1 MADSLPG
8 GERLAETISLRH
20 LRFFV
25 VLAQTG
31 HFRQAADQV
40 SVTQPALSAAIRQ
53 IEGNLGMRLF
63 ERTTHRVAL
72 TPAGQALLHHAK
84 RLLTTAENA
93 FADMRAAA
101 LDIASTVR
109 IGAVPSIIAPVAQ
122 VLARG
127 RGEKAE
133 RNDGT
138 HMSAHLHDGKSD
150 DLISGLRTGAHDMVI
165 CVATIDDPDFL
176 AFPIVQD
183 EMMALVGL
191 SHPALQAD
199 QIPWR
204 ALSGAEIVHFS
215 GGGIGELTTSA
226 LRQNGL
232 VPSARYQVDQ
242 LDSLYGLVLANLAV
256 GIIPRLYARSLDVSR
271 LRLIQLVRP
280 IMRRPIKLL
289 VRRQLASE
297 HPVAYAFAMRLAESL
312 RNTIER

>member
-1 MADSLPG
+1 MAEAILG

-25 VLAQTG
+25 ILAQTG
-31 HFRQAADQV
+31 HFRQAAEQV

-53 IEGNLGMRLF
+53 IEGHLGMRLF

-72 TPAGQALLHHAK
+72 TPAGQAMLHHAK
-84 RLLTTAENA
+84 RLLTTAENT
-93 FADMRAAA
+93 FADMRAAT
-101 LDIASTVR
+101 LEVTSTFR
-109 IGAVPSIIAPVAQ
+109 IGAVPSMIAPVAQ
-122 VLARG
+122 LLAQG
-127 RGEKAE
+127 SADKLV
-133 RNDGT
+133 
-138 HMSAHLHDGKSD
+138 SAHLHDGKSD
-150 DLISGLRTGAHDMVI
+150 DLINGLRTGAHDIVI
-165 CVATIDDPDFL
+165 CVATIADPDFL

-183 EMMALVGL
+183 EMMALV
-191 SHPALQAD
+191 SVDHPTLQGH
-199 QIPWR
+199 QLPWR
-204 ALSGAEIVHFS
+204 ALSGTEIAHFA

-232 VPSARYQVDQ
+232 APSARYQVDQ

-289 VRRQLASE
+289 VRKQLVNE
-297 HPVAYAFAMRLAESL
+297 HPAAHAFAIHLADRLQAM
-312 RNTIER
+312 NER